1 MVAADDVKPVSQ
13 YSKRVGMTAEGIIGR
28 PVDFEPMDDDWW
40 KVVGET
46 PSLILDRRDLP
57 VGWVRISFNY
67 RHSTGALLGPVLS
80 FLASDGSLM
89 RMRLDWAGDGGV
101 DHLVHLSDEA
111 SDIALV
117 FPGARGHF
125 ELGHIDLVAIGR
137 FQAMARIVVRSWRRK
152 RPAGDSGRFAT
163 LSRALGFLRRNGLSA
178 FKRRIL
184 MQYHS
189 GAGTMLVAPSGAPS
203 YQDWLGVFDT
213 LTDRDFERI
222 DEMLDSMSEP
232 PIISVI
238 MPVYN
243 TPERWLRSAIRS
255 VLGQL
260 YPHWQLCIADD
271 CSSLPHIGRV
281 LDEFEGLDDRISV
294 VRRTSNGHISAALN
308 SALELVTGDWVAL
321 LDHDDEL
328 RPTALFCVA
337 NQILE
342 APEVRFV
349 YTDEDKVDESGR
361 RYDPHFKP
369 DYNPELFLS
378 QNYISHLSVIDRSL
392 VEEVG
397 GFREGFE
404 GSQDY
409 DIFLRCITRLDAKE
423 IAHVPMVLYSWRSVP
438 GSTATSTGA
447 KDYVEQAAV
456 KALTE
461 HHAALG
467 DAATVEVGPA
477 PTTYRSRYA
486 LPSELPLVSI
496 VVPTR
501 DGVDFVRQCIKS
513 IYERTTYPRYEILL
527 VDNDSSDPESLE
539 LFRWLQHEG
548 LVRLSRCSGPF
559 NYSSI
564 NNTAVRIAEGD
575 ILCLLNNDT
584 EVITSDWLEEMV
596 ALALRPGVGV
606 VGAKLLYGDRS
617 VQHGGAIL
625 GIGGV
630 AGHGHKHAPAG
641 SHGYFSRLAVTHEVG
656 AVTGACLVTHR
667 ALWEELGGLDEQWLP
682 VAFNDIDY
690 CVRVRDAGH
699 RILFTPHAVLFHHES
714 KTRGS
719 DDTSHKLERLAT
731 EADVVKARWGD
742 DLLHDPSFSP
752 NLSLDSETFELAE
765 EPRYTPPWLRR
776 RSAQEQFESS

>member
-1 MVAADDVKPVSQ
+1 MIQ
-13 YSKRVGMTAEGIIGR
+13 QSKRVGMTSEGSIGR
-28 PVDFEPMDDDWW
+28 PVDLESVDGGGW

-46 PSLILDRRDLP
+46 PSLLLDRSDLP
-57 VGWVRISFNY
+57 MGWVRISFAY
-67 RHSTGALLGPVLS
+67 RRSTGGLLAPVLS
-80 FLASDGSLM
+80 FLAADGSLM
-89 RMRLDWAGDGGV
+89 RIRLDWAANGGV
-101 DHLVHLSDEA
+101 DHLVHLPDGV
-111 SDIALV
+111 SDIALE
-117 FPGARGHF
+117 FPGARGLF
-125 ELGHIDLVAIGR
+125 ELGYIDLVAVGR

-152 RPAGDSGRFAT
+152 RSAGDGRRLAT
-163 LSRALGFLRRNGLSA
+163 LRRALSFLRRYGLKA
-178 FKRRIL
+178 FKRRML
-184 MQYHS
+184 SQYHS
-189 GAGTMLVAPSGAPS
+189 GAGTVSVAASGAPS
-203 YQDWLGVFDT
+203 YQDWLEVFDT
-213 LTDRDFERI
+213 LTDRDLERI
-222 DEMLDSMSEP
+222 GEMLDSMSAP
-232 PIISVI
+232 PTISVI

-243 TPERWLRSAIRS
+243 TPERWLRSAIES

-271 CSSLPHIGRV
+271 CSSAPHVGRV
-281 LDEFEGLDDRISV
+281 LDEYVTLDDRISV
-294 VRRTSNGHISAALN
+294 VRRASNGHISAASN

-342 APEVRFV
+342 APDVRFV
-349 YTDEDKVDESGR
+349 YTDEDKVDEKGR

-369 DYNPELFLS
+369 DYNPELLLG
-378 QNYISHLSVIDRSL
+378 QNYISHFSVIDHSL
-392 VEEVG
+392 VDEVG

-409 DIFLRCITRLDAKE
+409 DLFLRCITRLDVTE

-438 GSTATSTGA
+438 GSTAMSTGA
-447 KDYVEQAAV
+447 KDYVERAAV

-461 HHAALG
+461 HHATLG
-467 DAATVEVGPA
+467 DLATVEVGPA

-486 LPSELPLVSI
+486 LPSEPPLVSI
-496 VVPTR
+496 VIPTR
-501 DGVDFVRQCIKS
+501 DGVGYVRQCIKS

-527 VDNDSSDPESLE
+527 VDNDSFDPASLE
-539 LFRWLQHEG
+539 LFRWLEHEG
-548 LVRLSRCSGPF
+548 LVRLIRRSGQF

-564 NNTAVRIAEGD
+564 NNAGVRIADGD
-575 ILCLLNNDT
+575 LVCLLNNDT

-596 ALALRPGVGV
+596 TLALQPGVGV
-606 VGAKLLYGDRS
+606 VGAKLLYADRT

-667 ALWEELGGLDEQWLP
+667 DLWEELGGLDEQWLP

-714 KTRGS
+714 KTRGM
-719 DDTSHKLERLAT
+719 DDTSQKLERLAN
-731 EADVVKARWGD
+731 EADIVRARWGD
-742 DLLHDPSFSP
+742 DLLHDPSFNP
-752 NLSLDSETFELAE
+752 NLSLDSETFELAQ
-765 EPRYTPPWLRR
+765 EPRYTPPWLTR
-776 RSAQEQFESS
+776 RSAREHSAS